1 MRELKQSYV
10 ACGHCFLTRL
20 DPPLPDDLL
29 LPNLFQYQLL
39 QGVDHEGDHLGVELE
54 GLDDCSHEEEGN
66 VGLLKQLLQGNG
78 KHLLG
83 ESLPLLETEVDS
95 CLDCQD

>member
-1 MRELKQSYV
+1 MIFFTVLIQPKNLEIN
-10 ACGHCFLTRL
+10 
-20 DPPLPDDLL
+20 LL
-29 LPNLFQYQLL
+29 LNLFQYQLL

-66 VGLLKQLLQGNG
+66 VGFLKQLLQGNG

-95 CLDCQD
+95 CLDSQD